1 MATKNKPVAADAEP
15 VEIKFSKAKLL
26 TFKRYRK
33 RVDLL
38 ATLLKDGVEYTLA
51 DVDSIINDFMK
62 GRD

>member
-15 VEIKFSKAKLL
+15 AEIKFSKAKLL